1 MAIKHNPKCQFGH
14 ARYSYNNF
22 VFMYSYL
29 HFKDSLRATQ
39 AKGGEWE
46 LGVGLRKIS
55 ENNNNRCNK
64 KLNEI
69 FHKQS
74 KV

>member
-1 MAIKHNPKCQFGH
+1 M
-14 ARYSYNNF
+14 
-22 VFMYSYL
+22 YL

-46 LGVGLRKIS
+46 LGAGMRKIS

-69 FHKQS
+69 FHKQTQ
-74 KV
+74 V